1 MTEVLYVLPCI
12 NTLQIT
18 ALPENT
24 LITGY
29 IATRSVLRQGK
40 AKQQNNGEAQV
51 SAASICLWD

>member
-1 MTEVLYVLPCI
+1 MTEVLYVLSCI

-29 IATRSVLRQGK
+29 IATRNILRQGK
-40 AKQQNNGEAQV
+40 AKKQR
-51 SAASICLWD
+51 